1 MTAVVVLFVLVGV
14 VEAGPGHFSYGVIG
28 AEADAAY
35 LEARATT
42 AYYAWL
48 SAGEPEGQV
57 PLIRLATNT
66 ELAAFNAARKAKRDR
81 VVSRQAA
88 RRGLN

>member
-1 MTAVVVLFVLVGV
+1 MTAVVVLFVLIGV

-28 AEADAAY
+28 AEANADY
-35 LEARATT
+35 LETRATA

-48 SAGEPEGQV
+48 NAGSPEGQA
-57 PLIRLATNT
+57 PLIRLATDA